1 MVVGGW
7 DELLD
12 PSIGGGGKRGGRQ
25 QQGKEWA
32 RNWAMEKAG
41 KHLGKRERERGTSS
55 SNRGQ
60 PGFCRGGQ
68 LGRGKNDEDKE
79 SPYPPKWMNFKQI
92 KK

>member
-1 MVVGGW
+1 M
-7 DELLD
+7 D
-12 PSIGGGGKRGGRQ
+12 GGRWVGRAAGSKHRRWGEKGEAGSSREKNG
-25 QQGKEWA
+25 QGTGQWKRLASIWA
-32 RNWAMEKAG
+32 
-41 KHLGKRERERGTSS
+41 RERGTSS

-79 SPYPPKWMNFKQI
+79 SPHPPKWMNFKKI